1 MLVLNGLSAGY
12 GSATVL
18 HGIDLR
24 VDAGDIVAL
33 IGANGAGKSTLMKT
47 ISGLLATRSGQIEFE
62 GRRIEKLSSRGR
74 VRLGIVQVPEG
85 RQIFAGLTV
94 AENLQLGTY
103 SVRHEMNEAEFARRI
118 ERVCALF
125 PILRERYR
133 EPVGN
138 LSGGQ
143 QQMLVIARGMMAKPR
158 LLLLDEPSLG
168 LAPILVSEIF
178 RLIASLR
185 SEGLAI
191 LLAEQN
197 ARMSLAIAD
206 RAYVIE
212 QGKVTL
218 EGLGKEL
225 IGRSE
230 VAERYLGV
238 GRAVASLD
246 ADHHRQLV
254 DRLRAIFRG

>member
-1 MLVLNGLSAGY
+1 MLTLSGLTAGY

-18 HGIDLR
+18 HGIDIK
-24 VDAGDIVAL
+24 VSAGDIVAL

-47 ISGLLATRSGQIEFE
+47 ISGLLPVRAGQIVFD
-62 GRRIEKLSSRGR
+62 GRPIEKMSPRAR
-74 VRLGIVQVPEG
+74 VQLGIVQVPEG

-94 AENLQLGTY
+94 AENLELGTY
-103 SVRHEMNEAEFARRI
+103 PVRGEVGDAELKRRI
-118 ERVCALF
+118 DRVCTLF
-125 PILRERYR
+125 PILRERYH

-143 QQMLVIARGMMAKPR
+143 QQMLVIGRGLMAQPR

-185 SEGLAI
+185 GEGLAI

-218 EGLGKEL
+218 EGLGKDL
-225 IGRSE
+225 IGKSE
-230 VAERYLGV
+230 IAERYLGV
-238 GRAVASLD
+238 GKAVASLD
-246 ADHHRQLV
+246 TRRHDHLV
-254 DRLRAIFRG
+254 GRLRAIFQS